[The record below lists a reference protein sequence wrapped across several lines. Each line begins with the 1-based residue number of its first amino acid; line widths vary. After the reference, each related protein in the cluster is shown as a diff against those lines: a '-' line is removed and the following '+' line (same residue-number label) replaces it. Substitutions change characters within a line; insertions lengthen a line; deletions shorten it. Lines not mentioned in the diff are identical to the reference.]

1 MKSPMRP
8 IFYYLA
14 LEDISEEK
22 RKFHSLNKFIFSSE
36 KFSLLALE
44 SFFKLLA
51 SNSSQSLSNPNENPP
66 FSLLVSKNNYRKFKR
81 NYSTKSEKM
90 ASYPNYLTSISRIK
104 RDIVVNI
111 SFILWAYP
119 DQEAFKTKITKEQS
133 FKVGY
138 LDSFLI

>member
-1 MKSPMRP
+1 MKSLIRP
-8 IFYYLA
+8 VFYYLA

-44 SFFKLLA
+44 SFFKLRA
-51 SNSSQSLSNPNENPP
+51 SNSTQNLSNPNETPP
-66 FSLLVSKNNYRKFKR
+66 FAMFVSKNNYRKLKR
-81 NYSTKSEKM
+81 NYSSKSEKM
-90 ASYPNYLTSISRIK
+90 TSYPNYLTSISRIK

-119 DQEAFKTKITKEQS
+119 DQEAFKTKISKEQS
-133 FKVGY
+133 FKVVIY
-138 LDSFLI
+138 FLS

>member
-1 MKSPMRP
+1 MKSPVRP
-8 IFYYLA
+8 VFYYLA

-22 RKFHSLNKFIFSSE
+22 RKFHALNKFLFPSE

-44 SFFKLLA
+44 SLFKLLA
-51 SNSSQSLSNPNENPP
+51 SNSTQNLSNPNETPP
-66 FSLLVSKNNYRKFKR
+66 FALLVSKNNYRKFKR
-81 NYSTKSEKM
+81 NYSSRSEKIT
-90 ASYPNYLTSISRIK
+90 SYPNYLTSISRIK
-104 RDIVVNI
+104 RDIVLNI